1 MTRTSDNRWLCATVA
16 MVGLASMCFVPPAA
30 AAAGDGAVSSQAVR
44 CILDA
49 RSAEERGDWTAAAG
63 LLTGL
68 AAQSPKNG
76 EYRLR
81 LARARFELG
90 AYAAAAGDYRAA
102 LDLDAADPATL
113 SYMVAK
119 CYALQKTAD
128 LALRWLKAAIDL
140 GYRRLEE
147 ARADPAFAWLREDR
161 AYGDLLGLVDTS
173 KMSREQGWRYDIK
186 FLADWIEKRSYHPYR
201 SETADRYVS
210 SPRYTHQELAAVVA
224 KLTADVPTLTDRQVE
239 IEIFRLLAALGDGH
253 TEMAGSRRRIEFAMT
268 MPLAFYAFDDG
279 LYVIAAA
286 PKYRDLVGARV
297 LALDGTPAETALKK
311 IDELIPHDNEMWL
324 RTMEPHF
331 LRHVPFLQ
339 DLGIIADDAKVQ
351 LSVQTAAGG
360 RETVRVDA
368 DPAAPDIWN
377 QLPRPAGWIG
387 IADASRADYQ
397 RDNGSPFWWRWRADD
412 KILYVQYN
420 SIADGAKQSLA
431 DFAQELGR
439 AIDRYPVD
447 KLVVD
452 MRNNNGGNT
461 FLNEPLL
468 RVVAGAAKVNA
479 AGHLYVII
487 GRRTFSAA
495 MNAVSYFARYTH
507 ALFVGEPTG
516 GRPNSPGDENF
527 FTLPY
532 SGIVVNLSDRFWQG
546 SWPDDFSPWRAP
558 DIAAPVTFA
567 DYAAGRD
574 AAMEAIRAQA
584 APR

>member
-1 MTRTSDNRWLCATVA
+1 MTRTSGNRWLCAIVA
-16 MVGLASMCFVPPAA
+16 ILLLASMLSLPAA
-30 AAAGDGAVSSQAVR
+30 TAAAGDGAVDSHAVR
-44 CILDA
+44 RIFDA
-49 RSAEERGDWTAAAG
+49 RSAEERGDWAAAAG

-76 EYRLR
+76 EFRLM
-81 LARARFELG
+81 LARARFEMG
-90 AYAAAAGDYRAA
+90 DYAAAAGDYQAA
-102 LDLDAADPATL
+102 LDLKAADPATL
-113 SYMVAK
+113 SYRIAQ
-119 CYALQKTAD
+119 CYALQKNAG
-128 LALRWLKAAIDL
+128 LALRWLKAAVDL

-147 ARADPAFAWLREDR
+147 ARADPAFGWLREDR
-161 AYGDLLGLVDTS
+161 GYAEMLGLVDTS

-186 FLADWIEKRSYHPYR
+186 FLADWIERRSYHPFR
-201 SETADRYVS
+201 TETADRYVS
-210 SPRYTHQELAAVVA
+210 SPKYTRQELAAAVA
-224 KLTADVPTLTDRQVE
+224 KLMADVPTLNDRQVE

-286 PKYRDLVGARV
+286 PKYRELVGARV
-297 LALDGTPAETALKK
+297 LALDGTPAEAALRK
-311 IDELIPHDNEMWL
+311 IDELISHDNEMWL

-339 DLGIIADDAKVQ
+339 DLGIIANDAKVQ

-360 RETVRVDA
+360 RQTVTVDA
-368 DPAAPDIWN
+368 DPSAPDIWN
-377 QLPRPAGWIG
+377 QLPKPAGWIG

-397 RDNGSPFWWRWRADD
+397 RDNGSPFWWRWQADE

-420 SIADGAKQSLA
+420 KIADGEKQSLA

-468 RVVAGAAKVNA
+468 RVIAGSAKVNA
-479 AGHLYVII
+479 AGHLFVII

-495 MNAVSYFARYTH
+495 MNAVSYFGRYTQ
-507 ALFVGEPTG
+507 AVFVGEPTG
-516 GRPNSPGDENF
+516 GRPNAPGDENF
-527 FTLPY
+527 FTLPW

-546 SWPDDFSPWRAP
+546 AWPDDFSPWRAP

-584 APR
+584 SPR